1 MATIS
6 LPSAEESQLE
16 ALAAL
21 PLELALREAVP
32 LLLRLADN
40 PAFLNAHVL
49 SLLQKEREVRD
60 WYVAHICNGPDDSY
74 SLQVFFW
81 PEGSRTKIH
90 DHTSWGAYC
99 CVVGSVLEERY
110 ERLDDGSVLD
120 HARLKKVWQL
130 WWNREDGAS
139 TALPG
144 GEGIH
149 RVGNPGTKTAISVH
163 LYGPQIGEVDGSDY
177 DPSKHYVCD
186 RLVA

>member
-6 LPSAEESQLE
+6 LPSAQESQLE

-32 LLLRLADN
+32 FLVRLSDN
-40 PAFLNAHVL
+40 PAFLNAHVVP
-49 SLLQKEREVRD
+49 LLREAREVRD
-60 WYVAHICNGPDDSY
+60 WYVAHSCNGPDSSY

-81 PEGSRTKIH
+81 PPGSRTQIH

-110 ERLDDGSVLD
+110 ERLDDGSVPE

-130 WWNREDGAS
+130 WWSREDGAS
-139 TALPG
+139 SVLPG
-144 GEGIH
+144 DGGIH
-149 RVGNPGTKTAISVH
+149 QVGNPGTKTAISMH
-163 LYGPQIGEVDGSDY
+163 LYGPPVGEVDGRDY
-177 DPSKHYVCD
+177 DPSRNYVCD

>member
-1 MATIS
+1 VATIS
-6 LPSAEESQLE
+6 LLSAEESKLE

-21 PLELALREAVP
+21 PLEFALREAVP

-49 SLLQKEREVRD
+49 PLLQKEREVRD
-60 WYVAHICNGPDDSY
+60 WYIAHSCNGPDDSY

-81 PEGSRTKIH
+81 PKGSRTKIH

-110 ERLDDGSVLD
+110 GRLDDGSVVD

-139 TALPG
+139 TVLPG
-144 GEGIH
+144 GEPRH
-149 RVGNPGTKTAISVH
+149 
-163 LYGPQIGEVDGSDY
+163 QDGDQYAPVRPSDRG
-177 DPSKHYVCD
+177 SGRKGLRSFQKLCL
-186 RLVA
+186 R